1 MIYFHLN
8 WSKRE
13 SRKRTQFPSLF
24 VRYMADNQI
33 QKWGHNE
40 NHLIKVTIY
49 SIPCIVCPL
58 SSPRRSVIYLPP
70 YWEPYTQT
78 ICRRL
83 VDFRFDGSSGYLFL
97 NSPPRD
103 VSNKSV
109 LTLAAHLPS
118 LTQIFS
124 LLHFIE
130 DSVGKVSEFDR
141 ECSTCSKYLRRCN
154 VAACTENWQRIR
166 YVKWNTLYIP
176 SFLTPMNNWKIN
188 FGKSSKLLYDA
199 IQSIY
204 FIRYTGIKR
213 NSFDSI

>member
-13 SRKRTQFPSLF
+13 TRKRTQFPSLF

-118 LTQIFS
+118 LTEIFS

-130 DSVGKVSEFDR
+130 DSVGKVSEFARSIWDGAM
-141 ECSTCSKYLRRCN
+141 LPLVRRTGN
-154 VAACTENWQRIR
+154 AFVMLSGTPYIFLHFWLLWTTE
-166 YVKWNTLYIP
+166 K
-176 SFLTPMNNWKIN
+176 
-188 FGKSSKLLYDA
+188 
-199 IQSIY
+199 
-204 FIRYTGIKR
+204 
-213 NSFDSI
+213 